1 MRRNGKGSLLAQFT
15 FRHREDTVP
24 VISNTF
30 DLRSVEWRRVT
41 EPGNKDCKV
50 DFEYSL
56 LGYDVQSG
64 RLDMLLRYAR
74 NEGHCRRH
82 RHVAATVTLVLEGE
96 QFLEEMQ
103 PDGSVRQVHR
113 KKGDYAMSGADALPH
128 DEHGGKNGGT
138 VLLSM
143 TAVDGTLF
151 EYFDANGELLRSL
164 SIDEFVASWNEGTVY
179 GDTTGTKTLTPA

>member
-1 MRRNGKGSLLAQFT
+1 MRRNGKGALLAQFT
-15 FRHREDTVP
+15 FIHREDTVA

-30 DLRSVEWRRVT
+30 DLCSVEWRRVT
-41 EPGNKDCKV
+41 EPDNKDCKV

-82 RHVAATVTLVLEGE
+82 RHVAATVTLVLE
-96 QFLEEMQ
+96 EMQ
-103 PDGSVRQVHR
+103 PDGGVRRVHR

-128 DEHGGKNGGT
+128 DEHGGENGGT

-143 TAVDGTLF
+143 TAVDGMLF
-151 EYFDANGELLRSL
+151 EYFDANGALLRSL

-179 GDTTGTKTLTPA
+179 GDTTGTKTLTTA